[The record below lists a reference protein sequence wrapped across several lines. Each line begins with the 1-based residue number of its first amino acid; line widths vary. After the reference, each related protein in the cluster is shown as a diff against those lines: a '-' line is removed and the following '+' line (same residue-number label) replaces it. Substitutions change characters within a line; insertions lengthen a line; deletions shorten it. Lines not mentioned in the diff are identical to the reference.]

1 MGYAV
6 IMVQLMLP
14 ETDAQLHLV
23 YPNKPKMT
31 PDEFFA
37 FCQANPDLWLELSS
51 DGEIIVMPPA
61 GTAASFRSGEV
72 FRRLANWAEEHG
84 GGWATDASGGFA
96 LPDGSVR
103 APDAAWIDAKRLT
116 GLDKAFRER
125 YVPLAPDF
133 VIEVMSP
140 SDRLPEAQAKM
151 RNWMANGVRL
161 GWLIQ
166 PDARTVFIYRN
177 AGDEPDTLRE
187 AISVVGDG
195 PVAGFVLPLERV
207 WHNLY

>member
-1 MGYAV
+1 
-6 IMVQLMLP
+6 MVQLMLP
-14 ETDAQLHLV
+14 ETDAHLHLV
-23 YPNKPKMT
+23 YPDKPKMT
-31 PDEFFA
+31 PDEFYE

-61 GTAASFRSGEV
+61 GTAASFRSLEV
-72 FRRLANWAEEHG
+72 ARRLANWAEEHG
-84 GGWATDASGGFA
+84 GGRANDASGGFA

-103 APDAAWIDAKRLT
+103 APDAAWIESKRLAV
-116 GLDKAFRER
+116 LDRTFRDR

-151 RNWMANGVRL
+151 RNWMANGARL

-166 PDARTVFIYRN
+166 PDARTVFVYRN
-177 AGDEPDTLRE
+177 AGDEPETLRD
-187 AISVVGDG
+187 AMSVVGEG

-207 WHNLY
+207 WQSLY